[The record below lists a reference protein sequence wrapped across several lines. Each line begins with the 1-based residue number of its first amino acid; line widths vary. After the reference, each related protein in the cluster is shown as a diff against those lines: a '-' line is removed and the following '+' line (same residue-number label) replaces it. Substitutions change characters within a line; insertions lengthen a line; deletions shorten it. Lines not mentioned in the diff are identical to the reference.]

1 MCGFKSNRFILLI
14 IAAGVPV
21 FCQSQ
26 VVLQAQRKHK
36 VMVIAHR
43 GDHSKA
49 PENTLAAYQ
58 AAIDDGADFIE
69 IDLRQT
75 RDSQLVIMH
84 NENINKMTGFDMDV
98 TDLLFDSLRLKKVRD
113 AFYTEYGLHKIPIL
127 KEVLELCKG
136 KINIYL
142 NFLEA
147 DVAETF
153 KEIFD
158 AGMQDHV
165 VVYINETHQY
175 NEWKTIAPMMPLI
188 ISLPEKINTALA
200 MQDIFNILTV
210 DILNGDPSNFSA
222 EKIAWAKE
230 KHIPV
235 WADVQADKE
244 DAGIW
249 NGALLMG
256 FTGLKTNYPKQ
267 LINFLKEKGL
277 R

>member
-1 MCGFKSNRFILLI
+1 MLVILLAGHPNFCFSQAS
-14 IAAGVPV
+14 IA
-21 FCQSQ
+21 
-26 VVLQAQRKHK
+26 LQNKHN

-58 AAIDDGADFIE
+58 NAIDDGADFVE

-84 NENINKMTGFDMDV
+84 DDNLNRMTGFNIAVKDIP
-98 TDLLFDSLRLKKVRD
+98 FDSLCIKKVRD
-113 AFYTEYGLHKIPIL
+113 EFYTEYGLHNISTFNEVIL
-127 KEVLELCKG
+127 LCKG

-142 NFLEA
+142 NFLDA
-147 DVAETF
+147 DIKETF
-153 KEIFD
+153 KEIFE

-165 VVYINETHQY
+165 VVYINEPHQY

-188 ISLPEKINTALA
+188 ISLPVEIKTTLA
-200 MQDIFNILTV
+200 MQDLFNTLNF
-210 DILNGDPSNFSA
+210 DILNGEPSNLSMD
-222 EKIAWAKE
+222 KIAFATE

-235 WADVQADKE
+235 WAEVQADTEGTSIWK
-244 DAGIW
+244 DA
-249 NGALLMG
+249 LTMG

-267 LINFLKEKGL
+267 LIDFLKEKGL